1 MRAKTCI
8 DLYKKSSMVKFLNI
22 TEIYMYNLSIYI
34 LGNMIHVITCQFSWK
49 LVQIFIYI
57 VTSVIHGYIET
68 PLFNA
73 SLFYCILPLLSLLG
87 DEQPWYII

>member
-1 MRAKTCI
+1 MRAKTFI

-22 TEIYMYNLSIYI
+22 TEIYMYNLSIYSVYFRKYDI
-34 LGNMIHVITCQFSWK
+34 CNYMSVLLKIGPNFYK
-49 LVQIFIYI
+49 

-73 SLFYCILPLLSLLG
+73 SLFYCILLLLSLLG
-87 DEQPWYII
+87 DEQP